1 MEDLLKIISYSD
13 AERKSTLGT
22 FECLVSPLSIKFQ
35 QRNNYGQLNV
45 VNGTIPLTGFAN
57 GGKGTMEISLI
68 LDGTGA
74 YASKDNEP
82 IEVVKQLSDLMG
94 NTVVY
99 NGSIHQPPFL
109 KVVWGTLPIF
119 LCRAESIDVDYKTFN
134 SLGVPVQANVTLL
147 LIEDVDAELSK
158 KQANKQ
164 SPDLFH
170 EHLVEENENLALIS
184 YDYYA
189 DTRHL
194 KHIATINKLNSLY
207 DCKPGQ
213 ILLIP
218 PLNEK

>member
-13 AERKSTLGT
+13 AERKSMLGT
-22 FECLVSPLSIKFQ
+22 FECLVSPLTIKLQ

-45 VNGTIPLTGFAN
+45 VNGTIPVTGFAN
-57 GGKGTMEISLI
+57 GGGGSMEVSLI

-74 YASKDNEP
+74 YATKDDQP
-82 IEVVKQLSDLMG
+82 IEVVKQLSNLME

-119 LCRAESIDVDYKTFN
+119 LCRAESIDIDYKTFN
-134 SLGVPVQANVTLL
+134 SLGVPVQANVKLV
-147 LIEDVDAELSK
+147 LIEDVDDELSK

-184 YDYYA
+184 YNYYS

-194 KHIATINKLNSLY
+194 KHIANVNTLNSLY
-207 DCKPGQ
+207 DCYPGQ

-218 PLNEK
+218 PLKD